1 MIFIFLPLAIF
12 LTPSSSLLPPASS
25 LLPLEEKY
33 PFSKWTE
40 EVKEKCNT
48 AKDVTYMSAQEKEV
62 IYLCNLARW
71 DGKLFGETY
80 LQQYIDS
87 NGLAKDSYVTSLF
100 STLKK
105 TKKITPLKPAED
117 LYKSAEDHAV
127 DSGKKGSIGHQN
139 VKTRFKKYASQ
150 YDETAENCDYGS
162 DQALDIVMS
171 LLIDQDVPDK
181 GHRENILDKVFKSV
195 GVAIREH
202 KKYDWNCVMDFGDK

>member
-1 MIFIFLPLAIF
+1 MLQF
-12 LTPSSSLLPPASS
+12 LLPYIFCLYTLNSPIDVKES
-25 LLPLEEKY
+25 Y

-48 AKDVTYMSAQEKEV
+48 AKDATYMTTQEKEV

-87 NGLAKDSYVTSLF
+87 NGIAKNSYVTSLF

-105 TKKITPLKPAED
+105 TKKIAPLKPAQD
-117 LYKSAEDHAV
+117 LFDSAEDHAV

-139 VKTRFKKYASQ
+139 VKSRFKKYAPN

-171 LLIDQDVPDK
+171 LLIDEDVPDK

-202 KKYDWNCVMDFGDK
+202 KKYDWNCVMDFGDQ